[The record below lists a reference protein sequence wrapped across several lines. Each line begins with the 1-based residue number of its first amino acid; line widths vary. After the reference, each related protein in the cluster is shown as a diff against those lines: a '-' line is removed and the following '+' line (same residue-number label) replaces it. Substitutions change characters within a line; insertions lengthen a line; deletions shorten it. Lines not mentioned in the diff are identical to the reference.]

1 MQKSKLGNFVFTA
14 VMAFVMV
21 YAMVC
26 YNIALD
32 KGGMSNAV
40 FLLAF
45 HEIPIMWPAAVI
57 LELLV
62 AERAAAKLAFRFVTP
77 QSSPIAITLAM
88 SSMIVCVMCP
98 IMSLLAPCLFMH
110 PGKQVI
116 ALWLQKVVQNF
127 PMALC
132 WQIFYAG
139 PAVRN
144 LMKLFEKKS
153 AESAESD
160 KSVVSAVSAERA

>member
-1 MQKSKLGNFVFTA
+1 
-14 VMAFVMV
+14 
-21 YAMVC
+21 
-26 YNIALD
+26 
-32 KGGMSNAV
+32 
-40 FLLAF
+40 
-45 HEIPIMWPAAVI
+45 
-57 LELLV
+57 
-62 AERAAAKLAFRFVTP
+62 
-77 QSSPIAITLAM
+77 M

-98 IMSLLAPCLFMH
+98 IMSLLATCLFMH

-153 AESAESD
+153 AESDKPAE
-160 KSVVSAVSAERA
+160 SAVSAERA